1 MSTDNKAL
9 VKRFYH
15 EVVNQG
21 NLALAAELMEHDYI
35 EHGNPAASG
44 LEGFTQFVT
53 NLAGA
58 FPDLQITIEDLIA
71 EGDKVVARVSVQAT
85 HLGTFMGSIPP
96 SGVEVTFTGID
107 IFQIKDSKIVGRWN
121 HRDLLGLMQQI
132 GAVRL

>member
-1 MSTDNKAL
+1 MSTGNKAI

-21 NLALAAELMEHDYI
+21 NLALADELMDHGYI
-35 EHGNPAASG
+35 EHGNQAASG
-44 LEGFTQFVT
+44 LEGFKQFIA

-71 EGDKVVARVSVQAT
+71 EGDKVVARVTVRAT
-85 HLGTFMGSIPP
+85 HLGTFMGYIPP

-107 IFQIKDSKIVGRWN
+107 IFQIKDDKIVGRWN
-121 HRDLLGLMQQI
+121 QRDLLGLMQQI

>member
-1 MSTDNKAL
+1 MSTGNKAI

-21 NLALAAELMEHDYI
+21 NLALAAELMDYDYI
-35 EHGNPAASG
+35 EHGNQAASG
-44 LEGFTQFVT
+44 LEGFKQFVA

-71 EGDKVVARVSVQAT
+71 EGDKVVARVTVQAT
-85 HLGTFMGSIPP
+85 HLGTFMGYIPP

-107 IFQIKDSKIVGRWN
+107 LFQIKDSKIVGRWN

>member
-1 MSTDNKAL
+1 MSTGNKAL
-9 VKRFYH
+9 VKRFYN

-21 NLALAAELMEHDYI
+21 NLDLAGELMDHDYI

-44 LEGFTQFVT
+44 LEGFKQFVA
-53 NLAGA
+53 NLAVA
-58 FPDLQITIEDLIA
+58 FPDLQITIEDLIS
-71 EGDKVVARVSVQAT
+71 EGDKVVARVTVRAT
-85 HLGTFMGSIPP
+85 HLGAFMGYIPP

-107 IFQIKDSKIVGRWN
+107 IFQIKDDKIVGRWN